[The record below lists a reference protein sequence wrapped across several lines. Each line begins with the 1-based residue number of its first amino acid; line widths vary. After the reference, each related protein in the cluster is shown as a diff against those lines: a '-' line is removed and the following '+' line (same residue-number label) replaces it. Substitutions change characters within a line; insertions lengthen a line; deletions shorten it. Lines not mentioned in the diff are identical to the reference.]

1 TQSGLVSDV
10 SFFRRPS
17 LLAII
22 AFACGDACAEVDADI
37 RTAISGAS
45 AQLSFRLGGS
55 DDALTYQPTGLA
67 EAAAR
72 AGLSKSLLAGSSDLA
87 DSSHPGLFAG
97 AEAADSLPAALSDDS
112 SLPAETRR
120 QLRFARALADRAV
133 ASGLLADSQPD
144 ALRVDIPT
152 VGLTAD
158 ARRRVVEFAVKLAGP
173 AGRRRRAPAGLC
185 CHGNRSDFPVMF
197 NLILWLSVVLA
208 LAVYAVAYGLWNID
222 PGKDSIIYRRGYAHA
237 KKD

>member
-1 TQSGLVSDV
+1 MKCSIVALSLLMIVIVCIQDALGNQLTVVNVPSGVKLSSSKQASLADVRALPLQLFGLDETQSGLVSDV

-22 AFACGDACAEVDADI
+22 AFACGDACAEVDSDI
-37 RTAISGAS
+37 RAAISGAS
-45 AQLSFRLGGS
+45 AQRSFRLDGS

-112 SLPAETRR
+112 SLPAEIRR
-120 QLRFARALADRAV
+120 QLRLARALADRAV

-158 ARRRVVEFAVKLAGP
+158 ARRRVVEFAVK
-173 AGRRRRAPAGLC
+173 
-185 CHGNRSDFPVMF
+185 
-197 NLILWLSVVLA
+197 
-208 LAVYAVAYGLWNID
+208 
-222 PGKDSIIYRRGYAHA
+222 
-237 KKD
+237 